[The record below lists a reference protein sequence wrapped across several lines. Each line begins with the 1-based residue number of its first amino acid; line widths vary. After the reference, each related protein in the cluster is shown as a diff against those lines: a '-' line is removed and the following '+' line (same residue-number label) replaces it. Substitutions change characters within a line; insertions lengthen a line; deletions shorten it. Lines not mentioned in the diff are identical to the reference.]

1 MGLNFLHMPL
11 AGQRVMSPNIWSA
24 SRHVSQAFYSKI
36 QKMGGQTQ
44 CRPKREQTVLLE
56 LHSIENSPTNPKIW
70 HQRQNAK
77 AKPTIEIPP
86 DWAFDVT
93 GTYEIDA
100 SDLHHDISWFK
111 REHGD
116 NLPKFLMQIQ
126 YGNNPAHKR
135 IGRQLWANFY
145 WGDLHGCLRFCPGK
159 G

>member
-1 MGLNFLHMPL
+1 M
-11 AGQRVMSPNIWSA
+11 A
-24 SRHVSQAFYSKI
+24 
-36 QKMGGQTQ
+36 
-44 CRPKREQTVLLE
+44 PKAKR
-56 LHSIENSPTNPKIW
+56 S
-70 HQRQNAK
+70 AK
-77 AKPTIEIPP
+77 AKPTIETPP

-145 WGDLHGCLRFCPGK
+145 WGNIHGCLRFCPGK